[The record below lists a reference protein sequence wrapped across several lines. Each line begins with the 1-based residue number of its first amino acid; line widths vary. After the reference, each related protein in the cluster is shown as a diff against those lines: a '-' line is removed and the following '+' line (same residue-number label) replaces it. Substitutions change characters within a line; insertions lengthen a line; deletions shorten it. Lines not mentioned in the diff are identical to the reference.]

1 MKANMKSFATAALAA
16 LVFAGCSSY
25 SEIARWKSE
34 IPVNDG
40 EVPLASF
47 MTQNFSYQIL
57 WCIPLCTGLP
67 WTEGNMEEVDDFNV
81 RFFADE
87 ATLDNN
93 LVSLNHALDV
103 AGSHRISQLRSYED
117 DSSMWSLF
125 LVNRHEIRTQC
136 LILKPEAP
144 GTKSG
149 K

>member
-1 MKANMKSFATAALAA
+1 MKTGMKTFVVAALAA
-16 LVFAGCSSY
+16 LAFAGCSSY
-25 SEIARWKSE
+25 SEIARWKSD

-47 MTQNFSYQIL
+47 MTQNFSYQLL

-67 WTEGNMEEVDDFNV
+67 WTEGNREEVDDFNV

-93 LVSLNHALDV
+93 LASLNHA
-103 AGSHRISQLRSYED
+103 ED
-117 DSSMWSLF
+117 DSAVWSLF

-144 GTKSG
+144 KS

>member
-1 MKANMKSFATAALAA
+1 MKTSMKSFVVAALAA
-16 LVFAGCSSY
+16 LMFAGCSSY
-25 SEIARWKSE
+25 SEIARWESD
-34 IPVNDG
+34 IPINDG

-47 MTQNFSYQIL
+47 VTQNFSYQPL
-57 WCIPLCTGLP
+57 WCLPLCTGLP
-67 WTEGNMEEVDDFNV
+67 WTEGNEEVMDEFNV

-103 AGSHRISQLRSYED
+103 IGSHRISQLRSCED
-117 DSSMWSLF
+117 NSSMWSLF
-125 LVNRHEIRTQC
+125 FVNRHEVRTQC

-144 GTKSG
+144 KA

>member
-1 MKANMKSFATAALAA
+1 MKTSMKSFVVAALAA
-16 LVFAGCSSY
+16 LMFAGCSSY
-25 SEIARWKSE
+25 SEIARWESD
-34 IPVNDG
+34 IPINDG

-47 MTQNFSYQIL
+47 VTQNFSYQLL
-57 WCIPLCTGLP
+57 WCLPLCTGLP
-67 WTEGNMEEVDDFNV
+67 WTEGNEEVVDEFNV

-103 AGSHRISQLRSYED
+103 VGSHRISQLRSCED

-125 LVNRHEIRTQC
+125 LVNRHEVRTQC
-136 LILKPEAP
+136 LILKPETP
-144 GTKSG
+144 KD

>member
-1 MKANMKSFATAALAA
+1 MNISVKTFAVLSLSALA
-16 LVFAGCSSY
+16 FAGCSSY
-25 SEIARWKSE
+25 SEIARWKSDV
-34 IPVNDG
+34 PVNDG

-67 WTEGNMEEVDDFNV
+67 WTMGDWEVVDDFNV

-103 AGSHRISQLRSYED
+103 AGSRRISQLRSYED
-117 DSSMWSLF
+117 DSAVWSLF

-144 GTKSG
+144 KS

>member
-1 MKANMKSFATAALAA
+1 MKTGMKSFVAAALAA
-16 LVFAGCSSY
+16 LAFAGCSSY
-25 SEIARWKSE
+25 SEIARWQSS

-40 EVPLASF
+40 EIPLASF
-47 MTQNFSYQIL
+47 MTQNFSYQLL

-67 WTEGNMEEVDDFNV
+67 WTEGNEEVVDDFNV
-81 RFFADE
+81 RFFANE

-93 LVSLNHALDV
+93 LSSLNHALDV
-103 AGSHRISQLRSYED
+103 VGSRRISQLKSCED

-144 GTKSG
+144 KS